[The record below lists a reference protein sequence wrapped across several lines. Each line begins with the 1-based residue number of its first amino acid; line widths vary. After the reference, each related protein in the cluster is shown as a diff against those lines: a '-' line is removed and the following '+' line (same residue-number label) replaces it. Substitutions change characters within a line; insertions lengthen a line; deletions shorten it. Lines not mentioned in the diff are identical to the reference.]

1 MSAPLRYAAVFFAK
15 SLSGSDRKCPMSR
28 LKQNTTTLMGT
39 STKSDRMDASNSSMH
54 VTKATAAASKL
65 SSVAKSA
72 KYVCSRFIA

>member
-1 MSAPLRYAAVFFAK
+1 
-15 SLSGSDRKCPMSR
+15 MSR

-65 SSVAKSA
+65 SSVARSA